1 MPKLKT
7 SKSVKK
13 RIRISSTGKIKHWK
27 AGRRHLLGH
36 KSSKRKRQ
44 LGRAAYVSKADESAI
59 RLLLPYG
66 A

>member
-13 RIRISSTGKIKHWK
+13 RIRISKTGKIKHFK
-27 AGRRHLLGH
+27 AGRRHLLGG
-36 KSSKRKRQ
+36 KASKRKRH
-44 LGRAAYVSKADESAI
+44 LGKPGYVSKADASAI
-59 RLLLPYG
+59 KLLLPYG

>member
-7 SKSVKK
+7 SKSVRK
-13 RIRISSTGKIKHWK
+13 RIRISKRGKIKHFK
-27 AGRRHLLGH
+27 AGKRHLLGT

-44 LGRAAYVSKADESAI
+44 LGKPGYVSHADAPAI

-66 A
+66 S

>member
-7 SKSVKK
+7 SKSVRK
-13 RIRISSTGKIKHWK
+13 RIRISKKGKIKYSK
-27 AGRRHLLGH
+27 AGRRHLLGS

-44 LGRAAYVSKADESAI
+44 LGKPGYVTRADASAI

>member
-13 RIRISSTGKIKHWK
+13 RIRISSTGKIKHFK
-27 AGRRHLLGH
+27 AGRRHLLGG
-36 KSSKRKRQ
+36 KSAKRKRH
-44 LGRAAYVSKADESAI
+44 LGKAGYVSHADQSAI

>member
-13 RIRISSTGKIKHWK
+13 RIRISKTGKIKHFK
-27 AGRRHLLGH
+27 AGRRHLLGW
-36 KSSKRKRQ
+36 KRSKRKRQ
-44 LGRAAYVSKADESAI
+44 LGRAGYVSKADAPAI

>member
-13 RIRISSTGKIKHWK
+13 RIRISKHGKIKHFK
-27 AGRRHLLGH
+27 AGKRHLLTG
-36 KSSKRKRQ
+36 KRSKRKRH
-44 LGRAAYVSKADESAI
+44 LGRPGYVAHADASAI

>member
-13 RIRISSTGKIKHWK
+13 RIRISKRGKIKHFK
-27 AGRRHLLGH
+27 TGKRHLLGG

-44 LGRAAYVSKADESAI
+44 LGKPGYVSHADASAI